1 MKISQGKMYFYI
13 KVLGHFLL
21 VSCHYCFRS
30 LLTVEN
36 GSTITEGTII
46 KRPAYAQ
53 TLKRIKNNPEDMY
66 EGALAQDIV
75 DDIKNNGGVMT
86 LEDLRDYKVKTTEIM
101 KMKLDDL
108 TLQTLPLPAAGPI
121 LIHMLMMGK
130 GKNTQAPSTI
140 IGIILKMHLFYPYK
154 KDPRP
159 HEDHFQISPSTGKR
173 CDIRNLLF
181 EIEIRYSITTFD
193 IRTLIKEKRKTKC
206 PRMIPEEPSACSGVW

>member
-1 MKISQGKMYFYI
+1 MKKRT
-13 KVLGHFLL
+13 KVLGHFLF
-21 VSCHYCFRS
+21 VACHCLFRS

-66 EGALAQDIV
+66 EGELAQDII

-86 LEDLRDYKVKTTEIM
+86 LEDLRDYEVKNMEIM

-108 TLQTLPLPAAGPI
+108 TLQTLPLPSAGPI

-130 GKNTQAPSTI
+130 GKNTPSLIHTD
-140 IGIILKMHLFYPYK
+140 LKYRVSQK
-154 KDPRP
+154 KSC
-159 HEDHFQISPSTGKR
+159 HF
-173 CDIRNLLF
+173 
-181 EIEIRYSITTFD
+181 
-193 IRTLIKEKRKTKC
+193 
-206 PRMIPEEPSACSGVW
+206 